1 MKAIRIIS
9 PLLLISLM
17 AVIFFFSSQTAEQ
30 SSGTSGRIVTFVLET
45 VHPDFEDMDDVQKAE
60 LIERY
65 QFIIRKSA
73 HFSIYFLM
81 GIFSYF
87 TFITYTR
94 LPFAIRFSFSNIT
107 CLAYSVSDEF
117 HQTFISGRSG
127 ELRDICID
135 FAGSLLAITLFSLF
149 FIKKFRRSDKPMRK
163 SELFSINE
171 QLVSKNRELISE
183 KEKLNDEIKAL
194 REEISKLKAEN
205 EALLES
211 KSPTLP
217 LQKLENKVTSQAE
230 ISDDTKYGSKIIGQ
244 IVVSAARYCNS
255 LTNGSNREITKE
267 QVNLILGRTEVA
279 KAEILKELS
288 KDISFEEKK
297 SAIDFQ
303 QKSAED
309 YFKSVSAQTE

>member
-17 AVIFFFSSQTAEQ
+17 ALIFFFSSQTADE
-30 SSGTSGRIVTFVLET
+30 SSGTSGRIITFVLET
-45 VHPDFEDMDDVQKAE
+45 VYPDFDGMDEFEQAQ
-60 LIERY
+60 LIEKY
-65 QFIIRKSA
+65 QFIVRKSA

-87 TFITYTR
+87 TFITYTK
-94 LPFAIRFSFSNIT
+94 LPFALRFIFSNIT

-127 ELRDICID
+127 ELRDVCID
-135 FAGSLLAITLFSLF
+135 FCGSLLAITLFSLF
-149 FIKKFRRSDKPMRK
+149 FIKKFKRSDKPMRK
-163 SELFSINE
+163 SELFKINE
-171 QLVSKNRELISE
+171 QLISRNRQLISE
-183 KEKLNDEIKAL
+183 TEKLNDEIKAL

-205 EALLES
+205 ESLLEA
-211 KSPTLP
+211 KTPTLP
-217 LQKLENKVTSQAE
+217 LQKLEDKITTQAE

-255 LTNGSNREITKE
+255 LTNGSNREMTKE

-288 KDISFEEKK
+288 KNIPFEEKK
-297 SAIDFQ
+297 TAIDSQ